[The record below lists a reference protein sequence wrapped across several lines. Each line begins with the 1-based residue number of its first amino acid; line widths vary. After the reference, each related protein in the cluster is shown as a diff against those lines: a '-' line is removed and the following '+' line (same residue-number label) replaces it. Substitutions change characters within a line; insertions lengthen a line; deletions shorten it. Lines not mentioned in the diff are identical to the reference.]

1 MRKPK
6 HQTKKKKRK
15 KKKKTKKQTSHHQSL
30 IQCKRCEIP
39 CYYQQIKYINSS
51 NVKNTFG
58 FLWKKLRKRSGRSVW
73 LAHEA
78 LRDRD
83 MATWVSWAQIDE
95 IVREEVRAVRDSFSL
110 WWYWTRDERSMRW
123 EISALLKR
131 VVEESIKRSASRVL
145 LQLWGKVCSVIYE
158 NAIENKVMV
167 TENTFFSFHNS
178 SFKNQRIEWWKQ

>member
-1 MRKPK
+1 MEGTLTTNSKKVKAFITHFLHYEDLCSINYSKKKKKTWPRVSIDQIRCLPK
-6 HQTKKKKRK
+6 HQTKKKKQRSK
-15 KKKKTKKQTSHHQSL
+15 LSSPQVENPSPRVDTVKSDAKTQTSNKEKKRKKKKTKKQTSHHQSL

-110 WWYWTRDERSMRW
+110 W
-123 EISALLKR
+123 
-131 VVEESIKRSASRVL
+131 
-145 LQLWGKVCSVIYE
+145 
-158 NAIENKVMV
+158 
-167 TENTFFSFHNS
+167 
-178 SFKNQRIEWWKQ
+178 